1 MKQPDEGILAAFVR
15 NPVFANLLAIGT
27 MVGGLVAAYKLPR
40 ETFPETATDHVL
52 ITVPYPG
59 ASAEDVERGVTI
71 KIEEAVQ
78 GVAGLGEVSSLSSED
93 ASKVLAQFDPAV
105 ITPTEVLRQIQD
117 RVNSIR
123 TFPPDAERPLINE
136 AVVRVPVVS
145 IGVSGDVSEAA
156 IKRVAEQIRDELALR
171 SEISQINLSGVRD
184 YQISIQLTEETLQRF
199 GLTMRE
205 VINRVSASSLDLPA
219 GTVRTRNEE
228 INVRTMGQRYTT
240 HDFADLVV
248 IARPDG
254 STVQLGQIA
263 VIRDTFEDT
272 PLYGRVNGQPGATVT
287 VSKTGTEDI
296 SSIARIVREFV
307 DQVRPRMPEGIH
319 LTVLAD
325 KSRDVD
331 GRLNMLISNALQGM
345 ALLMICLM
353 LFMDFRAALGVAMG
367 IPVATAGALW
377 VLHMTGS
384 TLNMISL
391 FGLLLADAIVLDD
404 SIVIAE
410 SIIAAEKDGL
420 TPDLAA
426 IRATRRVAG
435 PVLTSSITT
444 IVMFVPLMYV
454 QGVMGKLI
462 YVLPVAVLAT
472 IVASAMEAF
481 LILPAHMA
489 HWAHRGRE
497 GRFNAWRVRVRRRL
511 NSGIEITV
519 ARLYSPIITRLARF
533 RWVVLGGTAGFV
545 LVCLGVVL
553 GGRTPFVLFP
563 KLDANTLR
571 ARVRFPEG
579 TPVDLAQAAVDR
591 IEQAARD
598 LNDDPTLAPAAEG
611 KLVQHIYSTVGEWSD
626 FVSKRGSGLGQTTIE
641 LMPAEERR
649 RDCNVII
656 AHWREAIGT
665 VPGAELLSIER
676 EELGPNEKPLEIR
689 LLGNNLEEMRRAA
702 DEVREKLAEFEGV
715 FDIDDDLRPGKRE
728 LRVVLKPEAA
738 NLGLTVAG
746 VAEQLRQGLYGGE
759 AVRLQR
765 GRDDVRV
772 LVSYVDADRRD
783 WSIIDDL
790 KIRTPAG
797 GAVPFHEVA
806 ETRLIRGYSE
816 IVRQDGMRRVRVQA
830 DVDEHHANAERI
842 IATMLASFLP
852 DLDARYTGVSYRIDG
867 QRARIDQSLTS
878 LAMASLVAFAISYA
892 ILGAATRSYL
902 QPLILIA
909 AVPLGLC
916 GAVLGHT
923 IMGFD
928 LSLMSVFGMTS
939 LAGIVVN
946 DGLVLLDQLNHNV
959 KNGMGIQEAVAKAAR
974 ARVLAVFLTA
984 LTNAAGLL
992 PLLTARSTQALPLIP
1007 IAISV
1012 VFGLT
1017 FSTVL
1022 VLLIVPSLY
1031 LVFNDAKRLARWLRH
1046 GGAYPRP
1053 EEVERTEDA
1062 HVVVPA

>member
-1 MKQPDEGILAAFVR
+1 MKSAVDGIIAAFVR
-15 NPVFANLLAIGT
+15 NPVFANLLAMGT

-40 ETFPETATDHVL
+40 ETFPETSTDYVL

-59 ASAEDVERGVTI
+59 ASAEDVERGVSI

-78 GVAGLGEVSSLSSED
+78 GIAGLGEISSASGED
-93 ASKVLAQFDPAV
+93 ASRVLVEFNPAV
-105 ITPTEVLRQIQD
+105 IAPSEVLRQLQD

-123 TFPPDAERPLINE
+123 TFPPDAERPLITE
-136 AVVRVPVVS
+136 AIVRVPVVS
-145 IGVSGDVSEAA
+145 IGVSGDTSEAA
-156 IKRVAEQIRDELALR
+156 IKRVAEQIRDDLSAR
-171 SEISQINLSGVRD
+171 AEISQVNLSGVRD
-184 YQISIQLTEETLQRF
+184 YQISIQLTEETLQRY

-205 VINRVSASSLDLPA
+205 VISRVSASSLDLPA

-228 INVRTMGQRYTT
+228 INVRTTGQRYTT

-248 IARPDG
+248 IARADG
-254 STVQLGQIA
+254 STVRLGQIA
-263 VIRDTFEDT
+263 NIRDTFEDT
-272 PLYGRVNGQPGATVT
+272 PLYGRVNGKPGATVT
-287 VSKTGTEDI
+287 VSKTSTEDI
-296 SSIARIVREFV
+296 TTIARIVREYV
-307 DQVRPRMPEGIH
+307 AHVSPMMPEGVS

-325 KSRDVD
+325 KSLDVD
-331 GRLNMLISNALQGM
+331 KRLQMLVNNAIQGM
-345 ALLMICLM
+345 ILLMICLM

-384 TLNMISL
+384 SLNMISL

-410 SIIAAEKDGL
+410 SIVAAEKEGM
-420 TPDLAA
+420 TPELAA
-426 IRATRRVAG
+426 IHATRSVSR
-435 PVLTSSITT
+435 PVMTSSITT
-444 IVMFVPLMYV
+444 IVMFIPLMYV
-454 QGVMGKLI
+454 EGVMGKLI

-472 IVASAMEAF
+472 IVASGIEAF

-497 GRFNAWRVRVRRRL
+497 GRFNNWRVRTRKRL
-511 NSGIEITV
+511 NDGIESTV
-519 ARLYSPIITRLARF
+519 TRLYTPIISRLARY
-533 RWVVLGGTAGFV
+533 RWVVLAGTGAFV

-579 TPVDLAQAAVDR
+579 TPVEEAQAAVDR
-591 IEQAARD
+591 MEKAAQQ
-598 LNDDPTLAPAAEG
+598 LNIDPALAPAADG
-611 KLVQHIYSTVGEWSD
+611 ALVQHVYSVVGEWSD
-626 FVSKRGSGLGQTTIE
+626 FVPKRGSGLCQTTIE
-641 LMPAEERR
+641 LMQSEERR
-649 RDCNVII
+649 RDCNLII

-665 VPGAELLSIER
+665 IAGAELLSIER

-689 LLGNNLEEMRRAA
+689 LLGNDLDELRRAA
-702 DEVREKLAEFEGV
+702 DDVRAKLAEFEGV

-728 LRVVLKPEAA
+728 LRVVLKSEAA

-746 VAEQLRQGLYGGE
+746 IAEQLRQGLYGGE

-772 LVSYVDADRRD
+772 LVSYVDEDRRD
-783 WSIIDDL
+783 WGIIDDL

-797 GAVPFHEVA
+797 GAVPFREVA
-806 ETRLIRGYSE
+806 ETKLVRGHSE
-816 IVRQDGMRRVRVQA
+816 IIRQDGSRRVRIQA
-830 DVDEHHANAERI
+830 DVDEHSANAERI
-842 IATMLASFLP
+842 ISSMLKDFLP
-852 DLDARYTGVSYRIDG
+852 DLDARYAGVTYRIDG
-867 QRARIDQSLTS
+867 QRARIDQSLSS

-892 ILGAATRSYL
+892 VLGAATRSYL

-923 IMGFD
+923 IMGFE

-946 DGLVLLDQLNHNV
+946 DGLVLLDQLNQNV
-959 KNGMGIQEAVAKAAR
+959 EKGIPIQEAVKKAATS
-974 ARVLAVFLTA
+974 RVLAVFLTA
-984 LTNAAGLL
+984 LTNAAGLF
-992 PLLTARSTQALPLIP
+992 PLMTERSTQALPLIP

-1031 LVFNDAKRLARWLRH
+1031 LVFNDAKRLTRWLRH

-1053 EEVERTEDA
+1053 EDVERTEA
-1062 HVVVPA
+1062 THAALPA

>member
-1 MKQPDEGILAAFVR
+1 M
-15 NPVFANLLAIGT
+15 FANLLALGT
-27 MVGGLVAAYKLPR
+27 IVGGLVAAYKLPR
-40 ETFPETATDHVL
+40 ETFPETTTDFVV

-59 ASAEDVERGVTI
+59 GSPEDVERGVSI
-71 KIEEAVQ
+71 RIEEAVQ
-78 GVAGLGEVSSLSSED
+78 GIAGLGEISSISGGDSSQVLVEFNP
-93 ASKVLAQFDPAV
+93 KVIAPS
-105 ITPTEVLRQIQD
+105 EVLRQIQD

-123 TFPPDAERPLINE
+123 SFPPEAERPLITE
-136 AVVRVPVVS
+136 AIVRIPVVS
-145 IGVSGDVSEAA
+145 IGVSGDTTEAA
-156 IKRVAEQIRDELALR
+156 IKRVAEQIRDELSAR
-171 SEISQINLSGVRD
+171 SEISQVSLSGVRD
-184 YQISIQLTEETLQRF
+184 YQISIQLTEETLQRY

-205 VINRVSASSLDLPA
+205 VISRVSSSSLDLPA
-219 GTVRTRNEE
+219 GTVRTRSEE
-228 INVRTMGQRYTT
+228 INVRTTGQRYST
-240 HDFADLVV
+240 HDFADLVI
-248 IARPDG
+248 IARDDG
-254 STVQLGQIA
+254 STVRLGQIA
-263 VIRDTFEDT
+263 TILDTFEDT
-272 PLYGRVNGQPGATVT
+272 PLYGRVNGKPGATVT
-287 VSKTGTEDI
+287 VSKTSTEDI
-296 SSIARIVREFV
+296 TTIAQIVRDYV
-307 DQVRPRMPEGIH
+307 AQVRPIMPEGIS

-331 GRLNMLISNALQGM
+331 GRLQMLISNAVQGM
-345 ALLMICLM
+345 VLLMIVLM
-353 LFMDFRAALGVAMG
+353 VFMDFRAAMGVAMG

-410 SIIAAEKDGL
+410 SIVAAEREGMA
-420 TPDLAA
+420 PELAA
-426 IRATRRVAG
+426 IQATRNVKV
-435 PVLTSSITT
+435 PVITSSLTT

-454 QGVMGKLI
+454 EGVMGKLI
-462 YVLPVAVLAT
+462 YVMPVAVLAT
-472 IVASAMEAF
+472 IVASGIEAF

-489 HWAHRGRE
+489 HWSHRGRE
-497 GRFNAWRVRVRRRL
+497 GKFNSWRVRTRKKL
-511 NSGIEITV
+511 NDGIESAI

-533 RWVVLGGTAGFV
+533 RWVVLAGTGAFV

-571 ARVRFPEG
+571 VRVRFPEG
-579 TPVDLAQAAVDR
+579 TPSELAQSAIDR
-591 IEQAARD
+591 IEKAAIG
-598 LNDDPTLAPAAEG
+598 LNEDPELKPHTNGE
-611 KLVQHIYSTVGEWSD
+611 LVQHIYSTIGEWSD
-626 FVSKRGSGLGQTTIE
+626 FISKRGSGLCQTSIE
-641 LMPAEERR
+641 LMPSEDRR
-649 RDCNVII
+649 LDCTAII
-656 AHWREAIGT
+656 SRWRQAIGS
-665 VPGAELLSIER
+665 VPGAELVTIER

-689 LLGNNLEEMRRAA
+689 LLGNDLDELRRAA
-702 DEVREKLAEFEGV
+702 DEVRAKLSEFEGV

-728 LRVVLKPEAA
+728 LRVVLKSEAA

-746 VAEQLRQGLYGGE
+746 IAEQLRQGLYGGE

-783 WSIIDDL
+783 WGIIDNL

-806 ETRLIRGYSE
+806 ETQLVRGHSE
-816 IVRQDGMRRVRVQA
+816 ILRQDGMRRVRIQA
-830 DVDEHHANAERI
+830 DVDERSANAERI
-842 IATMLASFLP
+842 ISSLLVTFLP
-852 DLDARYTGVSYRIDG
+852 DLDAKYAGVTYRIDG
-867 QRARIDQSLTS
+867 QRARIDQSLSS

-892 ILGAATRSYL
+892 VLGAATSSYL

-923 IMGFD
+923 ILGFD

-946 DGLVLLDQLNHNV
+946 DGLVLLDQLNINV
-959 KNGMGIQEAVAKAAR
+959 KSGMGIQDAVAKAAQS
-974 ARVLAVFLTA
+974 RVLAVFLTA
-984 LTNAAGLL
+984 LTNAAGLF
-992 PLLTARSTQALPLIP
+992 PLITEHSSQALPLIP

-1012 VFGLT
+1012 VFGLS

-1031 LVFNDAKRLARWLRH
+1031 LVFNDAKRFARWLRS
-1046 GGAYPRP
+1046 GGAYPKP
-1053 EEVERTEDA
+1053 EDVERTEA
-1062 HVVVPA
+1062 THAAMPA

>member
-1 MKQPDEGILAAFVR
+1 MKNPLDGIIATFVR
-15 NPVFANLLAIGT
+15 NPVFANLLALGT
-27 MVGGLVAAYKLPR
+27 MVGGIVAAYKLPR
-40 ETFPETATDHVL
+40 ETFPETTTDFVV

-59 ASAEDVERGVTI
+59 GSPEDVERGVSI

-78 GVAGLGEVSSLSSED
+78 GIAGLGEVSSTSSED
-93 ASKVLAQFDPAV
+93 SSQILVEFSPKVIAAS
-105 ITPTEVLRQIQD
+105 EVLRQIQD

-123 TFPPDAERPLINE
+123 SFPPEAERPLVTE

-145 IGVSGDVSEAA
+145 IGVSGDASEAT
-156 IKRVAEQIRDELALR
+156 IKRVAEQIRDDLSAR
-171 SEISQINLSGVRD
+171 PEISQINLSGVRE
-184 YQISIQLTEETLQRF
+184 YQISIQLTEETLQRY

-205 VINRVSASSLDLPA
+205 VISRVSASSLDLPA
-219 GTVRTRNEE
+219 GTVRTRSEE
-228 INVRTMGQRYTT
+228 ISVRTTGQRYTT

-248 IARPDG
+248 IAREDG
-254 STVQLGQIA
+254 STVRLGQIA
-263 VIRDTFEDT
+263 TIRDTFEDT
-272 PLYGRVNGQPGATVT
+272 PLYGRVNGKPGATVT
-287 VSKTGTEDI
+287 VFKTSTEDI
-296 SSIARIVREFV
+296 STIAQIVRDFV
-307 DQVRPRMPEGIH
+307 DQVTPLMPEGIS

-331 GRLNMLISNALQGM
+331 ERLQMLMSNAVQGM
-345 ALLMICLM
+345 ALLMIVLM
-353 LFMDFRAALGVAMG
+353 IFMDFRAAMGVAMG

-410 SIIAAEKDGL
+410 SIVVAEKEGVS
-420 TPDLAA
+420 PELAA
-426 IRATRRVAG
+426 INATRKVSLPVA
-435 PVLTSSITT
+435 VSSMTT

-454 QGVMGKLI
+454 EGVMGKLI

-472 IVASAMEAF
+472 IVASGIEAF

-497 GRFNAWRVRVRRRL
+497 GKFNNWRVRARQKL
-511 NSGIEITV
+511 NDGIESAIS
-519 ARLYSPIITRLARF
+519 RLYSPIITRIARF
-533 RWVVLGGTAGFV
+533 RWVVLAGTGAFV
-545 LVCLGVVL
+545 MICLGVVI
-553 GGRTPFVLFP
+553 GGHTPFVLFP

-571 ARVRFPEG
+571 ARVRFPQG
-579 TPVDLAQAAVDR
+579 TPSELAQAAVDR
-591 IEQAARD
+591 IERAAQG
-598 LNDDPTLAPAAEG
+598 LNNDPQLTPKTEG
-611 KLVQHIYSTVGEWSD
+611 ELVRHIYSTVGEWSD
-626 FVSKRGSGLGQTTIE
+626 FVSKRGSGLCQTSIE
-641 LMPAEERR
+641 LMPSEDRQI
-649 RDCNVII
+649 DCTVII
-656 AHWREAIGT
+656 ARWREAIGS
-665 VPGAELLSIER
+665 VPGAELVTIER

-689 LLGNNLEEMRRAA
+689 LLGNDLDELRLAA
-702 DEVREKLAEFEGV
+702 DEVRAKLDEFEGV

-728 LRVVLKPEAA
+728 LRVVLKTEAA
-738 NLGLTVAG
+738 NLGLTVAS

-772 LVSYVDADRRD
+772 LVSYVDSDRRD
-783 WSIIDDL
+783 WGIIDKL

-806 ETRLIRGYSE
+806 DTQLVRGHSE
-816 IVRQDGMRRVRVQA
+816 IIRQDGMRRVRIQA
-830 DVDEHHANAERI
+830 DVDEHNANAEQI
-842 IATMLASFLP
+842 VSTLLAKFLP
-852 DLDARYTGVSYRIDG
+852 DLDERYAGVTYRIDG
-867 QRARIDQSLTS
+867 QRARIDQSLSS
-878 LAMASLVAFAISYA
+878 LAMASIVAFAICYA

-923 IMGFD
+923 IMGFE

-939 LAGIVVN
+939 LSGIVIN
-946 DGLVLLDQLNHNV
+946 DGLVLLDQLNRNV
-959 KNGMGIQEAVAKAAR
+959 ESGMRIQEAVSSAAR
-974 ARVLAVFLTA
+974 SRVLAVFLTA
-984 LTNAAGLL
+984 LTNAAGLF
-992 PLLTARSTQALPLIP
+992 PLMTERSSQALPLIP
-1007 IAISV
+1007 IATSV

-1031 LVFNDAKRLARWLRH
+1031 LVFNDAKRFTSWLRK
-1046 GGAYPRP
+1046 GGAYPQP
-1053 EEVERTEDA
+1053 EDVERTEA
-1062 HVVVPA
+1062 PHAAVPA